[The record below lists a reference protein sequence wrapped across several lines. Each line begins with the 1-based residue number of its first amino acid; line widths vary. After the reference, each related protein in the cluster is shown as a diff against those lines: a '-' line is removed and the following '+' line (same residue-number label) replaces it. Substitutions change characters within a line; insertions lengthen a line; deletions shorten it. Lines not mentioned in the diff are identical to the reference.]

1 MTAELS
7 AYVGHSVPGRLRIK
21 IPSKRN
27 DTEYFA
33 GIRRE
38 LSNCPGVTA
47 VDVSALTASVLVLHA
62 ADAEAIG
69 DYAQQHG
76 LFQVASPTSQSPSLH
91 SQVTERLAP
100 LNETVSGILGLVV
113 DLRASLFAVLVGLA
127 LVQLFR
133 GNVLSSTVTLLWYAV
148 GAAMLA
154 QMKSESTPEQ
164 SLAGS

>member
-33 GIRRE
+33 RTRRV
-38 LSNCPGVTA
+38 LSDCPGVTA
-47 VDVSALTASVLVLHA
+47 VDVSALTGSVLLLHA
-62 ADAEAIG
+62 VDAEKIG

-76 LFQVASPTSQSPSLH
+76 LFQVASPASQSPSLH
-91 SQVTERLAP
+91 NQVAERLGT
-100 LNETVSGILGLVV
+100 LNETISGILGRMV
-113 DLRASLFAVLVGLA
+113 DLRASLFAALVGLA

-133 GNVLSSTVTLLWYAV
+133 GNVLAPTVTLLWYAAGVAMFAQTKNENAPERSLV
-148 GAAMLA
+148 G
-154 QMKSESTPEQ
+154 S
-164 SLAGS
+164 

>member
-100 LNETVSGILGLVV
+100 L
-113 DLRASLFAVLVGLA
+113 
-127 LVQLFR
+127 
-133 GNVLSSTVTLLWYAV
+133 
-148 GAAMLA
+148 
-154 QMKSESTPEQ
+154 
-164 SLAGS
+164 